1 MVMPLE
7 IPIFFGCVVLSGFFS
22 GSETAFLSANRLRL
36 RTLAKQG
43 DKAAARVLAQVEDP
57 RRLLAGILV
66 GNNIV
71 NVLAASSAT
80 AYCVNRWGVTS
91 GVIVATAVSTVI
103 LVIFSEYLPK
113 TFAARN
119 PIKFARA
126 MVAPL
131 RAAILLLSPLV
142 KPLEALTRPLGRML
156 RGEEDA
162 VGFADLR
169 IAVSEGVAKGTLD
182 ENVARL
188 LRGGLTFQWKKTKDV
203 LIPRVDVRGVS
214 ADASYTTCV
223 DAFKREGFSRLLVM
237 EGDDP
242 DSDIGYLALKDL
254 HSVKHE
260 ARDVWTARDS
270 VRDAVRVPESLAVVN
285 LLAEMRESGVHF
297 AVVKDEHGGTEGI
310 VTLEDILEELV
321 GEIRDEHD
329 RQEQPPVQERA
340 PGVWLVR
347 GDVNVKELAD
357 QLELNIPSEDAHT
370 IGGLVGEGLG
380 RLPRQGDVLELE
392 DVRIKALRVRGRRV
406 LNVMLERLKDE

>member
-1 MVMPLE
+1 MSPE
-7 IPIFFGCVVLSGFFS
+7 IPLFFGCVVLSGFFS

-36 RTLAKQG
+36 RAMAKQG

-80 AYCVNRWGVTS
+80 AYCVDRWGVAR
-91 GVIVATAVSTVI
+91 GVIAATAVSTVI

-113 TFAARN
+113 TFAARH
-119 PIKFARA
+119 PIRFATR

-131 RAAILLLSPLV
+131 RAAILLMSPFV
-142 KPLEALTRPLGRML
+142 RPLEALTRPLGKLL
-156 RGEEDA
+156 RGEEDS
-162 VGFADLR
+162 VDFADLR
-169 IAVSEGVAKGTLD
+169 IAVSEGVSKGTLD

-188 LRGGLTFQWKKTKDV
+188 LRGGLTFQWKKAQDI

-214 ADASYTTCV
+214 ADASYTACV
-223 DAFKREGFSRLLVM
+223 DAFKREGLSRLLVM

-254 HSVKHE
+254 HGVKHE
-260 ARDVWTARDS
+260 AREAWTARDS
-270 VRDAVRVPESLAVVN
+270 VRDSVRVPESLAVVN

-329 RQEQPPVQERA
+329 REERPPVVERS

-370 IGGLVGEGLG
+370 IGGLVGEDLG
-380 RLPRQGDVLELE
+380 RLPRQGDVIELE
-392 DVRIKALRVRGRRV
+392 EVRIKALRVRGRRV
-406 LNVMLERLKDE
+406 LNVMVEKLVSDEE